1 MWCEYGGKD
10 RGKAIRCEDGG
21 RGRKREMEIAAF
33 VLCLCLCNMEARMR
47 IGAKLCDVKME
58 AEKRRDGESS
68 VCVVFIFVNME
79 VGMRNERCEDGGSG
93 EEERWREQRLPPLLT
108 SGGKILCCW

>member
-58 AEKRRDGESS
+58 AEKKRDGESS
-68 VCVVFIFVNME
+68 VC
-79 VGMRNERCEDGGSG
+79 RRCSLVAA
-93 EEERWREQRLPPLLT
+93 RLCAAGDAQHLRT
-108 SGGKILCCW
+108 SSQQL